1 MRDKMVGRTG
11 KTLGISAVLAVL
23 VPLLGLTDAVVV
35 TTTYGDLNGVG
46 FLTSSIGGAVFD
58 RIYTFKGIPYAAP
71 PVGDLRWRPPQDP
84 AGWTGVRDASQFGNR
99 CPQVV
104 DMEGPPGTLL
114 YEITRWRSNSSS
126 EDCLFLNVF
135 TPNVSSSAGLPVM
148 LWLHGGGMGIGSADT
163 YPAEIPTSLNNVV
176 MVTINYRLGNL
187 GFLPTRDPDTDGNV
201 GLLDMKKALQWV
213 QSNIRNFGGDPDRV
227 TVFGQSGGGW
237 AVSLLVMSPE
247 TRGLYRRAISQSGV
261 AGIKTSRRGDTTKTE
276 ALAAAVNCTA
286 ASFDDMMVCLRGK
299 PAQELLTFEPSVPIV
314 GGRFLPDNLWDMMHK
329 KQVNEVDYLLGTN
342 NDDGYGLLA
351 ATPQVTADG
360 LNRTD
365 FEAILPAQLAYVA
378 DQYPGGSV
386 SSIVQPTID
395 QYIRDP
401 AMADDPIYIRGQAI
415 QLMTDSWF
423 TAPTVLMAQA
433 VSGKEWRRR
442 TALARHL
449 HGCAKCKS
457 VVCTPRLAVSGC
469 VHPHDTRVYQYE
481 FQHRS
486 AVFADRP
493 PYTNADHGDEL
504 YYTFGIPFLR
514 DATGTSWKYGF
525 TQEERD
531 LSLDMMAYWVNFA
544 TNGDPNNSSGSSRMR
559 DLVNWPRYMT
569 SSQAYLKLDVTS
581 SADVRLREF
590 NMKFWNEEVPR
601 LMGKEITTGRVGQRL
616 GSVGQIITSMK
627 N

>member
-1 MRDKMVGRTG
+1 MRDKMVRRTG
-11 KTLGISAVLAVL
+11 KTLGIRELVVLAVL
-23 VPLLGLTDAVVV
+23 VPLLGLTDGVVV
-35 TTTYGDLNGVG
+35 TTTYGDLNGVE
-46 FLTSSIGGAVFD
+46 FLTSTIGGAVFD
-58 RIYTFKGIPYAAP
+58 RIFTFKGIPYAAP

-99 CPQVV
+99 CPQVI

-135 TPNVSSSAGLPVM
+135 TPNVSSTTSLPVM

-433 VSGKEWRRR
+433 VS
-442 TALARHL
+442 A
-449 HGCAKCKS
+449 
-457 VVCTPRLAVSGC
+457 
-469 VHPHDTRVYQYE
+469 HDTRVYQYE
-481 FQHRS
+481 FQRRS

-493 PYTNADHGDEL
+493 PYTSADHGDEL

-544 TNGDPNNSSGSSRMR
+544 ANGDPNNSSGSARMR

-581 SADVRLREF
+581 SADVRLRES

-601 LMGKEITTGRVGQRL
+601 LMGKEITTGEAEKSTCSFLLVALSFVVYLLQ
-616 GSVGQIITSMK
+616 
-627 N
+627 